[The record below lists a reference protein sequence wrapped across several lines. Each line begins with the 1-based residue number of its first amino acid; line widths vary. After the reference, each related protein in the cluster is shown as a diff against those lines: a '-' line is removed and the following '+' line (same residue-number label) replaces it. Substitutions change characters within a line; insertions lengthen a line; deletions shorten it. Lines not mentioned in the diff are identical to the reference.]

1 MDVITALA
9 LQTRGGFVSPW
20 ISINKISGR

>member
-1 MDVITALA
+1 MDAIPALA
-9 LQTRGGFVSPW
+9 LQTRGRFVSPW